1 MAARYAMLHPDR
13 VTGLVLVGSLY
24 PRRDPHMNTEIPG
37 AAARRDAAAARALA
51 ELRTAGVET
60 SDPERF
66 CREYWRVEGPMT
78 VGDPA
83 SLASRTWPCDLPN
96 ERPKNTSAWGAGVF
110 RSLGAWDW
118 TAEARTVTAPAL
130 VIHGDL
136 DAMVP
141 RASSEEWARVL
152 PNSRL
157 HVLSGAGHIP
167 WWEHADRIFPLIDG
181 FLQSLPP
188 RSPW

>member
-24 PRRDPHMNTEIPG
+24 PRR
-37 AAARRDAAAARALA
+37 
-51 ELRTAGVET
+51 
-60 SDPERF
+60 
-66 CREYWRVEGPMT
+66 
-78 VGDPA
+78 DPA